1 METEEQTIIKDSGS
15 KQVFVSGAQRD
26 NREGKG
32 RYDLIPNTALRRLAL
47 IYEAGAKKYGERNW
61 EKGMPVSRFLDSALR
76 HINQHIEG
84 KRDEDHL
91 AHAMWNIA
99 GAIHMEEMVKRGKLD
114 PELSDLPNPID

>member
-1 METEEQTIIKDSGS
+1 MPVIKDSGK
-15 KQVFVSGAQRD
+15 KQVFSSGAQRD
-26 NREGKG
+26 SRDGKG

-47 IYEAGAKKYGERNW
+47 IYEEGAKKYGERNW
-61 EKGMPVSRFLDSALR
+61 EKGMPLSRFLDSALR

-99 GAIHMEEMVKRGKLD
+99 SAIHTEEMIAKGKLNR
-114 PELSDLPNPID
+114 ELDDLPNHAD